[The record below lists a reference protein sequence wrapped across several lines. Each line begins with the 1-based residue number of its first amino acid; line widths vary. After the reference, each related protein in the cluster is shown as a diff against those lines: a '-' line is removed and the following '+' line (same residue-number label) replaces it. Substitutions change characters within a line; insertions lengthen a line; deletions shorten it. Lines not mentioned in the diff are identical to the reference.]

1 MTGETVGSSLGTA
14 GIPDELVCPFDY
26 HRAPD
31 PGSTPFEVLDRLRGR
46 PIRWAQAAEN
56 RGYWVL
62 TRLEDI
68 RYVFQHPELFS
79 AYPLMDPGTGG
90 GWPRKLIPMELE
102 PPEHGVYR
110 GPISAWFSPRAA
122 VAQEVEI
129 QSLARTLVD
138 RVAERGRSE
147 FLDDFAKPFPT
158 TIFVGMLGLPAEETD
173 QFVRWNTDLL
183 HSQNGRTRH
192 AAGGQIHQYLSR
204 VIEERRNAPAEDLIS
219 VLLGSEVN
227 GRPMNS
233 DEVLD
238 TCFLL
243 FMAGL
248 DTVTASLGFMFQFL
262 AEHDEH
268 RRQLVE
274 NPGIA
279 PAAVEELLRVHAV
292 VNPTRTAVQDTELC
306 GVEVRKGQR
315 ILLSTALAT
324 RDPEAYG
331 DALEVRFDRKPNN
344 HIAFGAGPHRCLG
357 SHLARKELA
366 IALVEWH
373 RRIPNYRIAA
383 EPTIKA
389 HAGGVFGIDVLPLEW
404 DV

>member
-1 MTGETVGSSLGTA
+1 MIRADV
-14 GIPDELVCPFDY
+14 PDELVCPFDY
-26 HRAPD
+26 HRAPE
-31 PGSTPFEVLDRLRGR
+31 PGTTPFEVLDGLRGR
-46 PIRWAQAAEN
+46 PIRWADAAAN

-79 AYPLMDPGTGG
+79 TYPLMDPETGG
-90 GWPRKLIPMELE
+90 GWPRKLIPMELD
-102 PPEHGVYR
+102 PPDHGVYR

-122 VAQEVEI
+122 VAQETQI
-129 QSLARTLVD
+129 RDLARQLID
-138 RVAERGRSE
+138 RVADRGSSE
-147 FLDDFAKPFPT
+147 FLEDFAKPFPT
-158 TIFVGMLGLPAEETD
+158 TIFVEMLGLPAAETD
-173 QFVRWNTDLL
+173 LFVQWNTDLL
-183 HSQNGRTRH
+183 HSQDGRKRH
-192 AAGGQIHQYLSR
+192 AAGGQIHLYLTD
-204 VIEERRNAPAEDLIS
+204 VIERRRRAPAEDLIS
-219 VLLGSEVN
+219 VLLSSEVN
-227 GRPMNS
+227 GRPMNG

-248 DTVTASLGFMFQFL
+248 DTVTASLGFMFKFL
-262 AEHDEH
+262 AENEPH
-268 RRQLVE
+268 RRQLAE
-274 NPGIA
+274 NPELA
-279 PAAVEELLRVHAV
+279 SAAVEELLRVHAV
-292 VNPTRTAVQDTELC
+292 VNPTRTVIEDTELC
-306 GVEVRKGQR
+306 GVPVRKGER

-373 RRIPNYRIAA
+373 RRIPNYRLAS
-383 EPTIKA
+383 EPAVKA
-389 HAGGVFGIDVLPLEW
+389 HAGGVLGIDVLPLEW